1 MTMKKRLML
10 LLLALAICVVSA
22 PRIRAAEEQK
32 PPAAEQKAAEPEEKP
47 LGPGWLSLDCCVGPL
62 DSAIAKGKGS
72 LEKALGIGIS
82 GYLDTG
88 WTFSTNHPSHPANIS
103 LRYFDKDQNKIV
115 FNGLNLTLDKPEKDW
130 GVGIHLAGDFGR
142 TAELLREATFWG
154 RTLHKESS
162 AELREAFLTTTIPVG
177 EGLAV
182 KGGLF
187 VTTLGTE
194 IIPSPGAYNDNI
206 SRSFLFN
213 LAIPFRHLGVLFTY
227 PFSKMIS
234 VSAGPVTGWDDP
246 RDTNHT
252 PSVLGGI
259 TLTPSDTISF
269 VSNVIAGEEP
279 VALAPPSAKNTA
291 RWTISNVLT
300 VKTFDPLSLSAEYAY
315 GHQNKASLGGTLDAT
330 WQGVAA
336 IASYGWTDRFT
347 TALRGEVFNDRN
359 GARIGG
365 DLNNGHTN
373 VTVGEVTLT
382 GAYKFTKMLLGRAEV
397 RQDWSDR
404 NVFAVGDQSSRTTH
418 FGDKSQTT
426 LALQL
431 IYTY

>member
-1 MTMKKRLML
+1 MKYK
-10 LLLALAICVVSA
+10 LAGIVLGLGVFFLAWETA
-22 PRIRAAEEQK
+22 KAAEEQK
-32 PPAAEQKAAEPEEKP
+32 PPTAEQKPAEPEEKP
-47 LGPGWLSLDCCVGPL
+47 LGPGWLSLDCCVGPI
-62 DSAIAKGKGS
+62 DNAIANGKGA

-88 WTFSTNHPSHPANIS
+88 WTFSTNHPSHPKNIS
-103 LRYFDKDQNKIV
+103 LRVFDKDQNKIE

-130 GVGIHLAGDFGR
+130 GVGIHLSGIFGR
-142 TAELLREATFWG
+142 TGELLRESTFWG
-154 RTLHKESS
+154 RTLHKEPS
-162 AELREAFLTTTIPVG
+162 AELFESYLTTTIPVG
-177 EGLAV
+177 AGLAV

-194 IIPSPGAYNDNI
+194 IIPTPGSYNDNI

-234 VSAGPVTGWDDP
+234 VSVGPVTGWDDP
-246 RDTNHT
+246 RDNNHT

-259 TLTPSDTISF
+259 TLTPTDTISF

-279 VALAPPSAKNTA
+279 VALAPPSARNTA
-291 RWTISNVLT
+291 RWTISNVLS
-300 VKTFDPLSLSAEYAY
+300 VKTFDPLNLSAEYTY
-315 GHQNKASLGGTLDAT
+315 GHQNKASLGGRLDAT

-365 DLNNGHTN
+365 DLNNSHAN
-373 VTVGEVTLT
+373 VTVGELTLT

-397 RQDWSDR
+397 RQDWSNR
-404 NVFAVGDQSSRTTH
+404 NVFAVGDQSNRTTH

>member
-1 MTMKKRLML
+1 MKRQLLMAAGLFIGLFL
-10 LLLALAICVVSA
+10 LTRGVA
-22 PRIRAAEEQK
+22 RAQ
-32 PPAAEQKAAEPEEKP
+32 EEKP
-47 LGPGWLSLDCCVGPL
+47 LAPGWLSLDCCVGPL
-62 DSAIAKGKGS
+62 DNAIANGKGA

-88 WTFSTNHPSHPANIS
+88 WTFSTNHPSRPANIS
-103 LRYFDKDQNKIV
+103 LHYFDKDQNKIE

-130 GVGIHLAGDFGR
+130 GVGIHLSGMFGR
-142 TAELLREATFWG
+142 SAELLREATFWG

-162 AELREAFLTTTIPVG
+162 AELFESYLTTTIPVG

-187 VTTLGTE
+187 VTPLGTE
-194 IIPSPGAYNDNI
+194 IIPTPGSYNDNI

-213 LAIPFRHLGVLFTY
+213 LAVPFRHLGVLFSY

-252 PSVLGGI
+252 PAFLGGV
-259 TLTPSDTISF
+259 TLTPSETITF
-269 VSNVIAGEEP
+269 VSNLIAGEEP
-279 VALAPPSAKNTA
+279 VSASPPSAKNTA

-300 VKTFDPLSLSAEYAY
+300 VKTFDPLNLSAEYTY

-330 WQGVAA
+330 WQGLAA

-347 TALRGEVFNDRN
+347 TALRGEVFFDRN
-359 GARIGG
+359 GARTGG
-365 DLNNGHTN
+365 DLNNGHAN
-373 VTVGEVTLT
+373 VTVGELTLT

-418 FGDKSQTT
+418 FGDKHQTT
-426 LALQL
+426 LGLQL
-431 IYTY
+431 IYTF